1 MDPVFRALADDTR
14 RSLLDELFQ
23 RDGQT
28 LTELEQRLPMTRF
41 GVMKHLKVLEQAGLI
56 ATRRRGREKLHFLNP
71 VPIRLI
77 YDRWVSKYAEPWVT
91 SLSGLKAE
99 LEAEPE
105 RPARAAQGGPG
116 APADF
121 YPAQPVI
128 TMLLISGSSRDGS
141 TNAAVLRTAAALA
154 PEDVEAVLYT
164 GIGELPLFNP
174 DDDREGAPVD
184 ERVAAMRAAVASADA
199 VLVCTP
205 EYAGALP
212 AALKNLFE
220 WTIGDAGTY
229 AKPIAWINAAG
240 PAAPTGAAD
249 AHDSLR
255 KVLAYAGAEIV
266 ESACLRAPV
275 TREMV
280 GADGLVLGD
289 AARGQIAAAV
299 TALAGHLRAAAAKS
313 A

>member
-56 ATRRRGREKLHFLNP
+56 TTRRRGREKLHFLNP

-77 YDRWVSKYAEPWVT
+77 YDRWVSKYAEPWAA
-91 SLSGLKAE
+91 SLSGLKAD
-99 LEAEPE
+99 LEA
-105 RPARAAQGGPG
+105 
-116 APADF
+116 APAPHGPITRGARDDF
-121 YPAQPVI
+121 YPHHRVI
-128 TMLLISGSSRDGS
+128 TILLISGSSRDGS
-141 TNAAVLRTAAALA
+141 SNAAVLRTAAALA
-154 PEDVEAVLYT
+154 PGDVDAVLYA

-184 ERVAAMRAAVASADA
+184 ERVAAMRAAVARADA
-199 VLVCTP
+199 VVVCTP

-212 AALKNLFE
+212 AALKNLLE

-229 AKPIAWINAAG
+229 AKPFAWINAAG
-240 PAAPTGAAD
+240 PAAPSGAAD

-255 KVLAYAGAEIV
+255 KVLGYAGAEIV
-266 ESACLRAPV
+266 ESACMRAPV

-280 GADGLVLGD
+280 GADGLVHDD

-299 TALAGHLRAAAAKS
+299 ATLAGHVRVAAAQS

>member
-14 RSLLDELFQ
+14 RGLLDELFQ

-56 ATRRRGREKLHFLNP
+56 TTRRRGREKLHFLNP

-77 YDRWVSKYAEPWVT
+77 YDRWMSKYAHPWVA
-91 SLSGLKAE
+91 SLSGLKAD

-105 RPARAAQGGPG
+105 RPGHAARPDCNAHR
-116 APADF
+116 
-121 YPAQPVI
+121 PVI
-128 TMLLISGSSRDGS
+128 TLLLISGSSRDGS

-154 PEDVEAVLYT
+154 PDDVEAVLYT
-164 GIGELPLFNP
+164 GIGELRLFNP
-174 DDDREGAPVD
+174 DHDRDGAPVD
-184 ERVAAMRAAVASADA
+184 ERVAAMRAAVAGADA

-212 AALKNLFE
+212 AALKNLLE

-240 PAAPTGAAD
+240 PAAPSGAAD

-255 KVLAYAGAEIV
+255 KVLGYAGAEIV
-266 ESACLRAPV
+266 DSACRRAPV
-275 TREMV
+275 TREMA
-280 GADGLVLGD
+280 GADGLVHDD
-289 AARGQIAAAV
+289 AARRQIAAAV
-299 TALAGHLRAAAAKS
+299 IALADHVRAAAAET

>member
-1 MDPVFRALADDTR
+1 MDLVFRALADDTR
-14 RSLLDELFQ
+14 RGLLDELFQ

-28 LTELEQRLPMTRF
+28 LTELEQRLPMSRF

-56 ATRRRGREKLHFLNP
+56 TTRRRGREKLHFLNP

-91 SLSGLKAE
+91 SLSGLKAG
-99 LEAEPE
+99 LEAGPEP
-105 RPARAAQGGPG
+105 PNRAVPDVPG
-116 APADF
+116 DF
-121 YPAQPVI
+121 YPGDPVI
-128 TMLLISGSSRDGS
+128 TILLISGSSRDGS

-154 PEDVEAVLYT
+154 PEGVEAVLYT

-174 DDDREGAPVD
+174 DADREGAPVD
-184 ERVAAMRAAVASADA
+184 ERVAAMRTAVASADA

-212 AALKNLFE
+212 AALKNLLE

-229 AKPIAWINAAG
+229 AKPVAWINAAG
-240 PAAPTGAAD
+240 PAAPSGAAD

-255 KVLAYAGAEIV
+255 KVLGYAGADIV
-266 ESACLRAPV
+266 ESASLRAPV

-280 GADGLVLGD
+280 GPDGLVHDD

-299 TALAGHLRAAAAKS
+299 AALSAHVRAAAAER

>member
-1 MDPVFRALADDTR
+1 
-14 RSLLDELFQ
+14 
-23 RDGQT
+23 
-28 LTELEQRLPMTRF
+28 
-41 GVMKHLKVLEQAGLI
+41 
-56 ATRRRGREKLHFLNP
+56 
-71 VPIRLI
+71 
-77 YDRWVSKYAEPWVT
+77 VSKYAEPWVT
-91 SLSGLKAE
+91 SLSGLKAG
-99 LEAEPE
+99 LEAGPEP
-105 RPARAAQGGPG
+105 PGRAVRDAPDAPG
-116 APADF
+116 DF
-121 YPAQPVI
+121 YPGDPVI
-128 TMLLISGSSRDGS
+128 TILLISGSSRDGS

-154 PEDVEAVLYT
+154 PEGVEAVLYA

-174 DDDREGAPVD
+174 DADREGAPID

-212 AALKNLFE
+212 AALKNLLE

-240 PAAPTGAAD
+240 PAAPSGAAD

-255 KVLAYAGAEIV
+255 RVLGYAGADIV
-266 ESACLRAPV
+266 QSASLRAPV

-280 GADGLVLGD
+280 GPDGLVHDD

-299 TALAGHLRAAAAKS
+299 SALSGHVRAAAAES